1 MVEISQ
7 RVRLVMQ
14 SRMSSSRLSAKAKLI
29 HRFLE
34 QRGKR
39 RHYFQSI
46 EGLNTSTIKALGAA
60 LRYRLN
66 RLPDAPFFRPM
77 PKKKASI
84 AFDKLI
90 TRGDVAA
97 YSAKLESRVY

>member
-1 MVEISQ
+1 MVVITQ

-14 SRMSSSRLSAKAKLI
+14 SRKSSSRLPAKAMLI
-29 HRFLE
+29 YYFLG

-66 RLPDAPFFRPM
+66 SLPDAPFFRPM

-84 AFDKLI
+84 SFDKLI

-97 YSAKLESRVY
+97 YAAKLKSVVD